1 MEYKDIDFEQ
11 LGQWIDSYNKYK
23 QPKRKKQLLTL
34 IVITCT
40 PLIKN
45 ISYGL
50 ARRSS
55 DPIEDI
61 IQVANIGLIKAIK
74 RYNPEYKNLKTFL
87 SYTIV
92 GEIKHYLRDKINI
105 TKPSREIIELS
116 YRINKLSIEKLE
128 QEGELHTKEHIA
140 KSMGINEIKIS
151 ELINTERRH
160 ILSLDEIINKTDDD
174 SKIYS
179 EIIADKKDEDDEED
193 DIELKN
199 RLIEEKKKL
208 LKEAVSKLPDK
219 LKNIVTAIY
228 YDKKNQTDL
237 ATEMN
242 TSQSNISRQQK
253 RALSMLYEIITNI
266 EQNTNNK

>member
-11 LGQWIDSYNKYK
+11 LEQWIDYYNKYK

-74 RYNPEYKNLKTFL
+74 RYKSEYKNLKTFL

-92 GEIKHYLRDKINI
+92 GEIKHYLRDKINLI
-105 TKPSREIIELS
+105 RPPREIIELS
-116 YRINKLSIEKLE
+116 YRINKISIEKLE
-128 QEGELHTKEHIA
+128 QDGELYTKESIA
-140 KSMGINEIKIS
+140 RSLGIKESKIEEIV
-151 ELINTERRH
+151 NTERRH
-160 ILSLDEIINKTDDD
+160 ILSLDELINKADND
-174 SKIYS
+174 SKAYS
-179 EIIADKKDEDDEED
+179 DIIADKNHEED
-193 DIELKN
+193 DDNDDFEAKN
-199 RLIEEKKKL
+199 YLTEAKKKL
-208 LKEAVSKLPDK
+208 LNDAVSKLPDK
-219 LKNIVTAIY
+219 LRNIVTALY
-228 YDKKNQTDL
+228 YDKKNQKDL
-237 ATEMN
+237 AEEMN

-253 RALSMLYEIITNI
+253 RALTMLYEIITDMEND
-266 EQNTNNK
+266 NNK